1 MFWDPRIDPA
11 TEPLKVLLKRGEF
24 NDETRGRIIPFKLY
38 YPAGEGLPS
47 KVPVIIW
54 SHGYGG
60 NRDGAGFLSRYVA
73 SHGYVIIHLTHT
85 GSDSS
90 LWEGKPGHPWD
101 VLKKSPITRAMTVE
115 RFQDVPA
122 VLDRLPKWAAENPEV
137 GALMDLETLGMSGHS
152 FGAMTTQAMAGENFP
167 GDHDSPAGELVS
179 YKEKRFKAGIAYSPV
194 PIRKLHGET
203 PEKHFYGPI
212 SLPIFYMTGTND
224 DSPLEGFTYD
234 RRVVVYDY
242 TGAAEKYLLVLRSG
256 DHMVY
261 NGTRGKLEANPLREA
276 HEGFIKIL
284 SLAFWE
290 AYLKNDS
297 AALEWLNGGAA
308 ARWVGDAGELKTP

>member
-1 MFWDPRIDPA
+1 MFWKKDINPKS
-11 TEPLKVLLKRGEF
+11 EPLKVLLRRGAF
-24 NDETRGRIIPFKLY
+24 FDSARGRTIPFKLY
-38 YPAGEGLPS
+38 YPSGEGSPG
-47 KVPVIIW
+47 KMPVIIW

-101 VLKKSPITRAMTVE
+101 VLRKSPITRAMTVE

-122 VLDRLPKWAAENPEV
+122 VLNQLPGWAAENADV
-137 GALMDLETLGMSGHS
+137 GALMDLNTMGMSGHS

-167 GDHDSPAGELVS
+167 GDDDAPAGELVS
-179 YKEKRFKAGIAYSPV
+179 YKENRFKAAIAYSPV
-194 PIRKLHGET
+194 PIRKLVAET

-234 RRVVVYDY
+234 RRVVVYGY
-242 TGAAEKYLLVLRSG
+242 TGAAEKYLLVLKDG

-261 NGTRGKLEANPLREA
+261 NGTRGKLEANPLREP
-276 HEGFIKIL
+276 HEDFIKVM

-290 AYLKNDS
+290 AYLKNDA
-297 AALEWLNGGAA
+297 AALEWLNGGAKT
-308 ARWVGDAGELKTP
+308 WLGGAGELKTP

>member
-1 MFWDPRIDPA
+1 MFWNPRIDPKI
-11 TEPLKVLLKRGEF
+11 EPFKVLLKRGEF
-24 NDETRGRIIPFKLY
+24 FDSVRGRTVPFKLY
-38 YPAGEGLPS
+38 YPSGEGLPP
-47 KVPVIIW
+47 KMPVIIW

-60 NRDGAGFLSRYVA
+60 NRDGAGFLSRYVC
-73 SHGYVIIHLTHT
+73 SHGYIIIHLTHI

-101 VLKKSPITRAMTVE
+101 VLRRSPITRAMTVE

-122 VLDRLPKWAAENPEV
+122 VLNQLPGWAAENADV
-137 GALMDLETLGMSGHS
+137 GAMMDLSTLGMSGHS

-167 GDHDSPAGELVS
+167 GDHDAPAGELVS
-179 YKEKRFKAGIAYSPV
+179 YKDDRFKAAIAYSPV
-194 PIRKLHGET
+194 PIRELVGET
-203 PEKHFYGPI
+203 PEKYFYGPI

-242 TGAAEKYLLVLRSG
+242 TGAAEKYLLVLNEG

-261 NGTRGKLEANPLREA
+261 NGTRGKLEANPLREP
-276 HEGFIKIL
+276 HEDFIKVI
-284 SLAFWE
+284 SLAFWDG
-290 AYLKNDS
+290 YLKGDA
-297 AALEWLNGGAA
+297 AALEWLENRAKTWLGG
-308 ARWVGDAGELKTP
+308 AGELKTP

>member
-1 MFWDPRIDPA
+1 LFWNLRIDPK
-11 TEPLKVLLKRGEF
+11 TEPFKVLLKRGEF
-24 NDETRGRIIPFKLY
+24 FDSARGRAIPFKLY
-38 YPAGEGLPS
+38 YPSGEGLPLRM
-47 KVPVIIW
+47 PVIVW

-73 SHGYVIIHLTHT
+73 SHGYIIIHLTHA

-101 VLKKSPITRAMTVE
+101 VLRKSPITRAMTVE

-122 VLDRLPKWAAENPEV
+122 VLNQLPEWAAENPDV
-137 GALMDLETLGMSGHS
+137 GALMDLATMGMSGHS

-167 GDHDSPAGELVS
+167 GDDDAPAGELVS
-179 YKEKRFKAGIAYSPV
+179 YKDARFKAAIAYSPV
-194 PIRKLHGET
+194 PIRKLVAET

-242 TGAAEKYLLVLRSG
+242 TGTAEKYLLILKDG

-261 NGTRGKLEANPLREA
+261 NGTRGKLEANPLREP
-276 HEGFIKIL
+276 HEDFIKIM

-290 AYLKNDS
+290 AYLKNDV
-297 AALEWLNGGAA
+297 AALEWLKNGAKT
-308 ARWVGDAGELKTP
+308 WLGDAGELRTP